1 MADTTFIVL
10 TPTALREAIA
20 AGGVEALRQVGITSG
35 EISKSD
41 ARKNYGRWF
50 SNAVKEG
57 RLRPSRMGRTKSSTQ
72 WFSVAEILALQASER
87 VEGAVQVKQAIANNT
102 QP

>member
-1 MADTTFIVL
+1 M

-20 AGGVEALRQVGITSG
+20 AGGIEALRQVGITSG

-50 SNAVKEG
+50 SDAVREG
-57 RLRPSRMGRTKSSTQ
+57 RLKPSRMGRTKSSTQ

-87 VEGAVQVKQAIANNT
+87 TEGSIQVKQAR
-102 QP
+102 QRP

>member
-1 MADTTFIVL
+1 M

-20 AGGVEALRQVGITSG
+20 AGGIEALRQVGITSG

-50 SNAVKEG
+50 SDAVKDG
-57 RLRPSRMGRTKSSTQ
+57 RLKPSRMGRTKSSTQ

-87 VEGAVQVKQAIANNT
+87 TEGSIQVKQARANNT
-102 QP
+102 KP

>member
-1 MADTTFIVL
+1 M

-20 AGGVEALRQVGITSG
+20 AGGIEALRQVGITSG

-50 SNAVKEG
+50 SDAVREG
-57 RLRPSRMGRTKSSTQ
+57 RLKPSRMGRTKSSTQ

-87 VEGAVQVKQAIANNT
+87 TEGSIQVKQARHNL
-102 QP
+102 

>member
-1 MADTTFIVL
+1 METLIVL

-20 AGGVEALRQVGITSG
+20 AGGIEALRQVGITSG

-50 SNAVKEG
+50 SDAVKDG
-57 RLRPSRMGRTKSSTQ
+57 RLKPSRMGRTKSSTQ

-87 VEGAVQVKQAIANNT
+87 TEGSIQVKQARANNT
-102 QP
+102 KP